1 MEGDPRVTDRELPCE
16 PGWYRI
22 TENGWERVADVTA
35 TIADVAERYARCDL
49 MLVETTDDVQQVSM
63 W

>member
-1 MEGDPRVTDRELPCE
+1 MTDRELPCE